1 MGDSKNKLEE
11 NYFGRITRALAF
23 IDAHLDSDLSLERVA
38 KIAYYSPFHFHRI
51 FKAVIGEPLNAYIIR
66 RRIEKVAT
74 VLITQKGV
82 SLATLS
88 MQYGF
93 NSPSSFSRAFK
104 KFYGLSPTEFRKLS
118 PGKFSKICIADS
130 KNGQEKVAFE
140 KYLCNIDN
148 HKKWIKM
155 NAKIKIVERPLQ
167 HLACITH
174 IGEQGLENTFE
185 RLVKWAKPKGLLQNP
200 EAKLARVFHDSFK
213 VTAAEKVRMS
223 ACILLDEP
231 MGAEGEIGP
240 AQIEKGKFIMGRFEI
255 LPHAFEQAWSS
266 LFVWMNEEGYRKAA
280 QNPFE
285 IYHNDYREHPENKFI
300 VDLYIPIEP

>member
-1 MGDSKNKLEE
+1 MGDSKNELEE

-23 IDAHLDSDLSLERVA
+23 MDEHLDSDLSLERVA

-51 FKAVIGEPLNAYIIR
+51 FKAVIGEPLNAYIVR
-66 RRIEKVAT
+66 RRIEKIAT

-82 SLATLS
+82 SLTALS
-88 MQYGF
+88 TQYGF

-104 KFYGLSPTEFRKLS
+104 NFYGLSPSDFSKQS
-118 PGKFSKICIADS
+118 PGKFSKIRQADS

-155 NAKIKIVERPLQ
+155 NAKIEIVERPLQ
-167 HLACITH
+167 QLACITH

-185 RLVKWAKPKGLLQNP
+185 RLLKWARPKGLLQHPNN
-200 EAKLARVFHDSFK
+200 KLARIFHDSFK
-213 VTAAEKVRMS
+213 VTAPEKVRMS
-223 ACILLDEP
+223 ACILLEEA
-231 MGAEGEIGP
+231 MGAEGEIIP
-240 AQIEKGKFIMGRFEI
+240 AHIEKGRFIVGHFEI

-266 LFVWMNEEGYRKAA
+266 LFIWMNEEGYKKAA

-285 IYHNDYREHPENKFI
+285 IYQNDYREHPENKFI
-300 VDLYIPIEP
+300 VDLYIPIE